1 MSHVIRSSGQPAKYE
16 VFQAVFNPKR
26 YRCHLAIIREEDGAF
41 SAVVLNLPGAGSCGD
56 TEAAAVANAREAASA
71 VIAEYLDSEDGAI
84 PWLPIE
90 QYEIP
95 EDAKQKWIVVDG

>member
-1 MSHVIRSSGQPAKYE
+1 MSNIILSSGQPAKYE
-16 VFQAVFNPKR
+16 VFRAVFNPKR

-56 TEAAAVANAREAASA
+56 TEVEAVANAREAASA
-71 VIAEYLDSEDGAI
+71 VIAEYLASENGAI
-84 PWLPIE
+84 PWLSIE

-95 EDAKQKWIVVDG
+95 EGVKQKWIVVDG